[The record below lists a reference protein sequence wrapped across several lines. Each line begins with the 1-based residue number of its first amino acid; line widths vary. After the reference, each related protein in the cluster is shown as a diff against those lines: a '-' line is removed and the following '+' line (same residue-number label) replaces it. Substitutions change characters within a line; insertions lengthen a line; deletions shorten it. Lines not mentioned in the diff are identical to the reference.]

1 MGNTKIKQHYETA
14 KKTGVL
20 NISQRKMMEIPM
32 NMKMLAPILR
42 TLDLSHNL
50 FKSIPEEIGIYIM
63 LKNLNLSHNKLT
75 LLPDAMGALIK
86 LEILNAS
93 VNQITSLPD
102 SLSSLKN
109 LKQVNLSQNLIAE
122 FPLMFCGLT
131 HLDVL
136 DLSKNKLTTVPDG
149 VEGLHVTEL
158 NLNQNQ
164 ITQLSDKL
172 AECPRLKNLRLEENC
187 LQLNSIPI
195 IILKDSKVSNIA
207 VDGNLFES
215 KQIADLEGYEKYM
228 ERYTAVK
235 KKMF

>member
-14 KKTGVL
+14 KKTGIL

-42 TLDLSHNL
+42 TLDLSQNL
-50 FKSIPEEIGIYIM
+50 FKSIPEEIGIYVM
-63 LKNLNLSHNKLT
+63 LKNLNLSQNKLT
-75 LLPDAMGALIK
+75 TLPDAMGALIK

-93 VNQITSLPD
+93 LNQINSLPD
-102 SLSSLKN
+102 SMLNLKN
-109 LKQVNLSQNLIAE
+109 LKQVNLSHNLIAE
-122 FPLMFCGLT
+122 FPLMFCGLK

-136 DLSKNKLTTVPDG
+136 DLSKNKLTCIPDG

-164 ITQLSDKL
+164 ISVISDKT

-187 LQLNSIPI
+187 LQLNAIPV

-207 VDGNLFES
+207 IDGNLFEN
-215 KQIADLEGYEKYM
+215 KQIADLEGYDKYM